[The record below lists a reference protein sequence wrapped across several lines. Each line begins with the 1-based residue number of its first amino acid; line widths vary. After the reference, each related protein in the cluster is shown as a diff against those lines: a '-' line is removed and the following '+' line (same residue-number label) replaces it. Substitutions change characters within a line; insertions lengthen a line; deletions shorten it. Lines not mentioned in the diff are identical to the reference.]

1 MPAEGRLLDEEP
13 RLPAVSVRRRASDAM
28 GRAHGR
34 SRPSAGSLRQLDP
47 SQIQR
52 HSEHKARFS
61 PHDEA
66 PGAAEP
72 ALGQRASSKSKRRKA
87 REFLLIRTATANDQ
101 FASAGIR
108 PSGRLIRCST
118 KPLRETSERAGD
130 EDAPSGR
137 TDKKFLP
144 NPRGVSDLRQRVLQY
159 RLRRAGLPALGGKTG
174 AGVSAK
180 MAGTFVPELHSKGPL
195 FGLFHFG
202 KIRKTPS
209 ERGPQYIDLCHRFH
223 HETSCLPSP
232 LRRL

>member
-1 MPAEGRLLDEEP
+1 MPAEVRPLDAEP
-13 RLPAVSVRRRASDAM
+13 RLLAVSVRRMTSDAM
-28 GRAHGR
+28 GRARGR

-47 SQIQR
+47 SQIRRQ
-52 HSEHKARFS
+52 SEHKARFS

-66 PGAAEP
+66 PGAAGP
-72 ALGQRASSKSKRRKA
+72 ARGRRASSANRRRKA
-87 REFLLIRTATANDQ
+87 REFLLIRTAVANDW
-101 FASAGIR
+101 FAPAGIR

-144 NPRGVSDLRQRVLQY
+144 NPRGVSDLRQRVQQY

-180 MAGTFVPELHSKGPL
+180 MAGTFVPELLKGTACRL
-195 FGLFHFG
+195 FPS
-202 KIRKTPS
+202 RKMRKAPR

-232 LRRL
+232 PQRL